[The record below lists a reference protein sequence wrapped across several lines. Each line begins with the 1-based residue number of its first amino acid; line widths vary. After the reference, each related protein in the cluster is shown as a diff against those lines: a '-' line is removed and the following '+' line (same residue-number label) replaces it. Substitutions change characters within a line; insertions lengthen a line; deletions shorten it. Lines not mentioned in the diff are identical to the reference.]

1 MIKTV
6 LFDLDETLF
15 DFKSDERAALKST
28 LLSLGIKTDDAV
40 LSLYSRINLEQ
51 WKRLEKREITR
62 DQVKFN
68 RYKLFFEALGVN
80 SDPNLANE
88 LYEGKLSEQGR
99 LLPGA
104 KQTLE
109 RLYGSFR
116 LFIVSNGTE
125 QVQRGRLKNT
135 GIEIF
140 FEKAFFSEQIGFEK
154 PDIRFFDACFSSIPD
169 FDRKSTVIVGDSLS
183 SDIAGGRMAGI
194 TTLWINSG
202 SQTSN
207 LPNME
212 VNNLEQAADLIFS
225 LKTKSL

>member
-28 LLSLGIKTDDAV
+28 LLSLGIKTDDDV
-40 LSLYSRINLEQ
+40 LSLYSRINLDQ

-62 DQVKFN
+62 DQAKFN

-135 GIEIF
+135 GIDIF

-207 LPNME
+207 LPDME

>member
-88 LYEGKLSEQGR
+88 LY
-99 LLPGA
+99 
-104 KQTLE
+104 
-109 RLYGSFR
+109 
-116 LFIVSNGTE
+116 
-125 QVQRGRLKNT
+125 
-135 GIEIF
+135 
-140 FEKAFFSEQIGFEK
+140 
-154 PDIRFFDACFSSIPD
+154 
-169 FDRKSTVIVGDSLS
+169 
-183 SDIAGGRMAGI
+183 
-194 TTLWINSG
+194 
-202 SQTSN
+202 
-207 LPNME
+207 
-212 VNNLEQAADLIFS
+212 
-225 LKTKSL
+225 

>member
-109 RLYGSFR
+109 WLYGSFR

-135 GIEIF
+135 GIDIF

-154 PDIRFFDACFSSIPD
+154 PDIRFFDACFSSIPEYH
-169 FDRKSTVIVGDSLS
+169 RKSTVIVGDSLS

-202 SQTSN
+202 S
-207 LPNME
+207 
-212 VNNLEQAADLIFS
+212 
-225 LKTKSL
+225 

>member
-1 MIKTV
+1 M
-6 LFDLDETLF
+6 
-15 DFKSDERAALKST
+15 
-28 LLSLGIKTDDAV
+28 
-40 LSLYSRINLEQ
+40 
-51 WKRLEKREITR
+51 
-62 DQVKFN
+62 
-68 RYKLFFEALGVN
+68 
-80 SDPNLANE
+80 
-88 LYEGKLSEQGR
+88 
-99 LLPGA
+99 PGA

-135 GIEIF
+135 GTEIF

-183 SDIAGGRMAGI
+183 SDIVGGRMAGI

-207 LPNME
+207 LPDME
-212 VNNLEQAADLIFS
+212 INNLEQAADLIFS

>member
-15 DFKSDERAALKST
+15 DFKSDERAALKRT

-135 GIEIF
+135 GTEIF

-183 SDIAGGRMAGI
+183 SDIVGGRMAGI

-207 LPNME
+207 LPDME
-212 VNNLEQAADLIFS
+212 INNLEQAADLIFS